1 MAGCDWLV
9 SFMGSDRF
17 VTKVRL
23 MLDGRAPDKA
33 MPMLALLRD
42 RPSLDRVVKAA
53 ASEFGVEVASWRPG
67 RRVDDIG
74 RAAVAWLARVRFDNA
89 STEVAKAL
97 GYSSPSSVTKAI
109 VRLESRLSSHV
120 KTLRLWGR

>member
-1 MAGCDWLV
+1 
-9 SFMGSDRF
+9 
-17 VTKVRL
+17 

-33 MPMLALLRD
+33 TPVLARLRD
-42 RPSLDRVVKAA
+42 RPSLGRVVRAA
-53 ASEFGVEVASWRPG
+53 ATEFGVDVASWRPG

-74 RAAVAWLARVRFDNA
+74 RAAAAWLARTRFGYT

-109 VRLESRLSSHV
+109 ERLESRLSSHAR
-120 KTLRLWGR
+120 TLRRIEQQLSAGR